1 MKVLAVLL
9 LSEKTS
15 KEKHGFVA
23 FIKQQIENTEVR
35 QEAGLLLV
43 DLVVRLGLKVS
54 IGGWMLR
61 ADDFTVISPLRVII
75 NDSIGRN

>member
-9 LSEKTS
+9 LSEKIS

-23 FIKQQIENTEVR
+23 FVKQQIENTEVR
-35 QEAGLLLV
+35 QEAELLLV

-54 IGGWMLR
+54 IGQWMLR
-61 ADDFTVISPLRVII
+61 TDYFTVIGPLCAII
-75 NDSIGRN
+75 SDSIGRN